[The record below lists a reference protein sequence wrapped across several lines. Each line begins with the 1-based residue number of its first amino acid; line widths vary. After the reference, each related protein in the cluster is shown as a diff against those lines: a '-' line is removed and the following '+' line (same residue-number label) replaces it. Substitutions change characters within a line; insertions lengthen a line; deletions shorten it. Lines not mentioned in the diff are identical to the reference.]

1 MTTGP
6 EIIELCADLGIIC
19 IAIFF
24 IVMIGMGCLLAMG
37 G

>member
-1 MTTGP
+1 MPTGP

-19 IAIFF
+19 LAILF
-24 IVMIGMGCLLAMG
+24 IVMIGMGCLLAIG